1 VSISNGSDKEQELR
15 ETNLENGLDAQEVQ
29 KRLAKYGYNEI
40 PEKKASFLGRLGKR
54 FWGIVPWMLEA
65 TAIVTLLL
73 GKYVHSVVIVALLLF
88 NAGMS
93 LWREK
98 RARAA
103 MATLKQ
109 RLRIQSRTKRDGKWS
124 TIPARELVPGDLV
137 RVRIGDLLSADVK
150 ILDGALGVDQSA
162 LTGESV
168 IVEKSAGEI
177 AYSGS
182 AAKRG
187 EATGLV
193 DATGTKT
200 YFGRT
205 ISLLELAKPKLHMEA
220 VTVKVARRLAM
231 IVLASLLIVFVYAIL
246 TGFEL
251 AVLLPLAGVLLVA
264 SVPVAMPTMFTIN
277 MALGA
282 SVLAKQGVL
291 VTRLSAS
298 EDAATMDVL
307 CADKTGTI
315 TMNKLFVEEEVPLNG
330 FSKSD
335 VSLYGALASKE
346 ANQDP
351 IDIAFLTAVTE
362 AHTQLDAYSQTEFV
376 PFDPKTRMTEAT
388 IQKDGE
394 TFFVGKGS
402 FDTICTACNISEANA
417 KVLLK
422 LAEALSAKGLRVIA
436 VAEGA
441 DRSRLQ
447 FVGLAGVADRIREDS
462 REILDQIRELGVA
475 VKMLTGDS
483 LPIARNIA
491 HQIGLGDKV
500 STMSKIQEAETQ
512 AKPLDSTIEDSGG
525 IAQIY
530 PEDKFTIVK
539 TLQRIGHVVGMTG
552 DGVNDAPALMQ
563 AEVGIAVKNAT
574 DIAKDSASAVLTVE
588 GLGGIIAMIKTARTI
603 YQRIYSWALMMVARK
618 LHIAGFI
625 VVMLFLTHSLMLSI
639 TGTVLL
645 LFLGDFVSMSIST
658 DNVRFSLKPDTF
670 DVSRLFGVSGS
681 LGVLMT
687 IESAVF
693 TVAGL
698 SYFGLI
704 GNVEKIYTFGFAYL
718 NLSGVFTL
726 MIVRERDHFWKSR
739 PSKILSITVIAE
751 ILLVMAI
758 SILGVLELAP
768 LGYIPVLA
776 ILGYTLLVTFLIN
789 DTVKVY
795 LICKF
800 KGISQRYSI
809 PAGTAK
815 ATVSRDKNKVS
826 AR

>member
-1 VSISNGSDKEQELR
+1 MKKDLQ
-15 ETNLENGLDAQEVQ
+15 ETNLEIGLETQEVQ
-29 KRLAKYGYNEI
+29 RRLAEYGYNEV
-40 PEKKASFLGRLGKR
+40 PEKKVSFWVRLGKR

-73 GKYVHSVVIVALLLF
+73 GKYVHSLVIVALLIF

-98 RARAA
+98 RAKAA
-103 MATLKQ
+103 MAALKQ

-124 TIPARELVPGDLV
+124 IIPARELVPGDLV
-137 RVRIGDLLSADVK
+137 RVRIGDLLPADIK
-150 ILDGALGVDQSA
+150 IVDGSLGLDQSV
-162 LTGESV
+162 LTGESG
-168 IVEKSAGEI
+168 IVEKSTGEI

-182 AAKRG
+182 AVKRG
-187 EATGLV
+187 EVTGIV

-205 ISLLELAKPKLHMEA
+205 ISLLELAKPKLHMEE

-231 IVLASLLIVFVYAIL
+231 IVLVSLLIVFVYAVL

-264 SVPVAMPTMFTIN
+264 SVPVAMPTMFTVN
-277 MALGA
+277 MALGS

-330 FSKSD
+330 FSQND
-335 VSLYGALASKE
+335 VLLYGALASKE

-351 IDIAFLTAVTE
+351 IDITFLTAVAE
-362 AHTQLDAYSQTEFV
+362 AHVPLDSYSQLEFV

-388 IQKDGE
+388 VQKEGD

-402 FDTICTACNISEANA
+402 FDTICAACNVSEENA
-417 KVLLK
+417 KAMLK
-422 LAEALSAKGLRVIA
+422 LAEALSERGLRVIA
-436 VAEGA
+436 VAKGA
-441 DRSRLQ
+441 DRSRLE

-462 REILDQIRELGVA
+462 REILDRIRGLGVE
-475 VKMLTGDS
+475 VKMLTGDT
-483 LPIARNIA
+483 LPIAKNIA
-491 HQIGLGDKV
+491 QGVGLGNDIT
-500 STMSKIQEAETQ
+500 TMSRIREAGTK
-512 AKPLDSTIEDSGG
+512 ATPLDSVIEYSHG

-530 PEDKFTIVK
+530 PEDKFSIVK

-552 DGVNDAPALMQ
+552 DGVNDAPALGQ

-588 GLGGIIAMIKTARTI
+588 GLGGIIAMIKTSRTI

-625 VVMLFLTHSLMLSI
+625 VLMLFLTHSLMLSI

-658 DNVRFSLKPDTF
+658 DNVRSSLKPDTF
-670 DVSRLFGVSGS
+670 DMRRLFGVSGS

-693 TVAGL
+693 TLVGL
-698 SYFGLI
+698 SYFGLT

-718 NLSGVFTL
+718 NLSGVLTL
-726 MIVRERDHFWKSR
+726 MIVRERNYFWKSK
-739 PSKILSITVIAE
+739 PSKFLSITVAAE
-751 ILLVMAI
+751 ILFVIVI
-758 SILGVLELAP
+758 SILGLLELAP

-776 ILGYTLLVTFLIN
+776 ILGYTLLATFLIN
-789 DTVKVY
+789 DHVKVY
-795 LICKF
+795 LIRKF
-800 KGISQRYSI
+800 KEDLQ
-809 PAGTAK
+809 
-815 ATVSRDKNKVS
+815 
-826 AR
+826 